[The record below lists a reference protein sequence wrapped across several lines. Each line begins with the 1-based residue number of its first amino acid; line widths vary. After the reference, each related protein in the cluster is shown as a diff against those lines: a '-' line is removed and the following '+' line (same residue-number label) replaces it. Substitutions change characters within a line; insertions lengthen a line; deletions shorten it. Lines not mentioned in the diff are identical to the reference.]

1 MGKKNS
7 CAFPECGD
15 SLLRPAV
22 FLEGHCVT
30 GAQKYHVMEYLHGI
44 SSHCLLLLSHVQ
56 INGAVKRNLRYISGS
71 FKVLIKTLKD
81 SKIQVAFH
89 LFTQLTAVTLEE
101 KGENTGSEQLVM
113 LTVLKRISFPG
124 KEPKIP
130 ESEETDK
137 GQSATKMRKNVFSR
151 RFPNGIKGH

>member
-1 MGKKNS
+1 M
-7 CAFPECGD
+7 
-15 SLLRPAV
+15 

-44 SSHCLLLLSHVQ
+44 SSHRLLLLTHVQ
-56 INGAVKRNLRYISGS
+56 INGAIKRNLSYISGS

-81 SKIQVAFH
+81 LKIQVAFH
-89 LFTQLTAVTLEE
+89 LFTQLTAVTLEA

-113 LTVLKRISFPG
+113 LMVLKRISFPG

-130 ESEETDK
+130 EYEETDK
-137 GQSATKMRKNVFSR
+137 GQNATKTRKNVFSR